1 MRCLHCGNTL
11 SALKKLTDSGFC
23 STDHR
28 DVFYGD
34 QQRLI
39 LERLRVSGQRFQR
52 IGRGNT
58 KTETRR
64 PISDVAAQVDQ
75 YPAPAPLGTV
85 LYAKRENSDRKSP
98 LLFFSVFLN
107 ASTPVFPPAPSRRF
121 GQAGLFGKLL
131 TDFPWP
137 RYNPGLKAFLDLL
150 AVNDAGTIRFS
161 RSLRVNGFVS
171 SQIDSGA
178 LLPSRRPDAA
188 SMVLADR
195 LSYGWRGQ
203 SRRSRLA
210 HCAFR

>member
-1 MRCLHCGNTL
+1 MVSAQLTTGMSSTRTSNASFSSACGSQAN
-11 SALKKLTDSGFC
+11 
-23 STDHR
+23 
-28 DVFYGD
+28 VFNGLAEETPK
-34 QQRLI
+34 RK
-39 LERLRVSGQRFQR
+39 RGGQC
-52 IGRGNT
+52 
-58 KTETRR
+58 
-64 PISDVAAQVDQ
+64 SDVAAQVDQ
-75 YPAPAPLGTV
+75 CPAPAPLGTF
-85 LYAKRENSDRKSP
+85 LYAKPENSDRNSP

-107 ASTPVFPPAPSRRF
+107 ASTPVFPPAPSRRS

-171 SQIDSGA
+171 SNIDSGA
-178 LLPSRRPDAA
+178 LLPSRGPMRPAWF
-188 SMVLADR
+188 SPDR

-210 HCAFR
+210 HSRSGEPSSFRSPADVVPAAG